1 MCYKERH
8 PLLLECLMI
17 FLRCIR
23 IVWGASDSIYK
34 PLMVHTVSCLLIL
47 SLTFHAKY
55 CVFGTLSAWRNG
67 MLWYN
72 ESDALLLDCSNAFL
86 ICITVIG
93 RDSENFYTPLVN
105 QIISFVL
112 ILSQHFM
119 QNIVCFR
126 TLSAWKTGWC
136 ATRRDIHFVLN
147 CFITL
152 LKYLKMI
159 LGALDVIYRTVLAH
173 TV

>member
-1 MCYKERH
+1 
-8 PLLLECLMI
+8 
-17 FLRCIR
+17 
-23 IVWGASDSIYK
+23 
-34 PLMVHTVSCLLIL
+34 
-47 SLTFHAKY
+47 
-55 CVFGTLSAWRNG
+55 
-67 MLWYN
+67 MLCYN
-72 ESDALLLDCSNAFL
+72 ESHALLLNCFIILL

-93 RDSENFYTPLVN
+93 RDSESFYTPLMN

-112 ILSQHFM
+112 IISQHFM

-159 LGALDVIYRTVLAH
+159 LGALDITYKTVPAQ